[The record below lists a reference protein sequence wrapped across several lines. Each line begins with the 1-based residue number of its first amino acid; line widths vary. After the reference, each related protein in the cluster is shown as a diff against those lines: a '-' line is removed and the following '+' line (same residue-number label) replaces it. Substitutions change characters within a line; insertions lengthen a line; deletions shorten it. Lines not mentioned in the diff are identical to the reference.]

1 MKQIINK
8 DISYLK
14 IVIIS
19 EYRILFVKHNIKTK
33 TILLFLILFFCN
45 SVIITNNNYIYFYKI
60 QNGLYSNSRKITI
73 LKYLY
78 LFERCICMVYFQ
90 CSLYYNKKDL
100 IQNIQLMNKI
110 WILTGMIRKKCY
122 RLLVII
128 C

>member
-1 MKQIINK
+1 MKQITNK

-33 TILLFLILFFCN
+33 TILLILILFFCN

-60 QNGLYSNSRKITI
+60 QKGLYSNSIKITI

-78 LFERCICMVYFQ
+78 LFERCMCMVYFRS
-90 CSLYYNKKDL
+90 SLYYNKKNL
-100 IQNIQLMNKI
+100 IQNI
-110 WILTGMIRKKCY
+110 
-122 RLLVII
+122 
-128 C
+128 